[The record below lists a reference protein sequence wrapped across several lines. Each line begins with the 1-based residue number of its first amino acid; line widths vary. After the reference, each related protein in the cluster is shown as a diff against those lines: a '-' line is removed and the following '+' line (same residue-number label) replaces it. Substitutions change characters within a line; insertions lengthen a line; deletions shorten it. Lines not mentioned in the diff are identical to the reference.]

1 MKSINATTKVEH
13 HKSNNNKIT
22 EFKTIG
28 TKIKNMDIP
37 ILNQRLKIYG
47 YQTIGELIHD
57 FIKTKFPPI
66 HDDEELRS
74 MKANLQQNGQLT
86 SLSGSYPS
94 FLNNIDY
101 DEMLKFYTNN
111 LRLHNKSARDLVSYF
126 RRYYD
131 IFFGNHPDEVLKYA
145 PHKRSWI
152 LQSMKKFASYYKYK
166 TGNPDCED
174 VVKRMIERYNLNVS
188 LDMKR
193 AIYVVDDQF
202 VASKIQ
208 KLMEIQGE
216 VGFIIKVGLFS
227 GIREEEIIYS
237 HSKDICPDNAGHK
250 CDKLHVINKPNG
262 MSIITLNWFRGNKQ
276 CYFFIMPTYIW
287 KQFRNLSRFTRKE
300 EINSAHNI
308 VKREVGI
315 KFMDL
320 RKLHYNVVRNTM
332 DPNEADVLAG
342 RTKTVSAQHYALY
355 QLDKMT
361 ESYKQAWEKF
371 GIGFVS

>member
-1 MKSINATTKVEH
+1 MKT
-13 HKSNNNKIT
+13 
-22 EFKTIG
+22 
-28 TKIKNMDIP
+28 
-37 ILNQRLKIYG
+37 
-47 YQTIGELIHD
+47 
-57 FIKTKFPPI
+57 
-66 HDDEELRS
+66 
-74 MKANLQQNGQLT
+74 NLHRNGQWT
-86 SLSGSYPS
+86 SLSGSSYPS

-101 DEMLKFYTNN
+101 DEMLKFYVNN
-111 LRLHNKSARDLVSYF
+111 LKLNNKSARDLVGYF

-131 IFFGNHPDEVLKYA
+131 IFFGNHPDEILKYA

-152 LQSMKKFASYYKYK
+152 LQSMKKFASYYMYK

-174 VVKRMIERYNLNVS
+174 VVKRMIERFNLNVS

-193 AIYVVDDQF
+193 AIYVVDDQY
-202 VASKIQ
+202 VVSKIE
-208 KLMEIQGE
+208 KLMTIQGD

-227 GIREEEIIYS
+227 GLREEEIIYS
-237 HSKDICPDNAGHK
+237 HGREICPDNAGHK

-276 CYFFIMPTYIW
+276 CYFFIMPTNIW
-287 KQFRNLSRFTRKE
+287 NQFRSLSRFTRKE

-342 RTKTVSAQHYALY
+342 RAKTVSAQHYALY
-355 QLDKMT
+355 QLDKMA
-361 ESYKQAWEKF
+361 ESYKQAWQKF
-371 GIGFVS
+371 DITFS

>member
-1 MKSINATTKVEH
+1 
-13 HKSNNNKIT
+13 
-22 EFKTIG
+22 
-28 TKIKNMDIP
+28 
-37 ILNQRLKIYG
+37 
-47 YQTIGELIHD
+47 
-57 FIKTKFPPI
+57 
-66 HDDEELRS
+66 
-74 MKANLQQNGQLT
+74 
-86 SLSGSYPS
+86 
-94 FLNNIDY
+94 
-101 DEMLKFYTNN
+101 
-111 LRLHNKSARDLVSYF
+111 
-126 RRYYD
+126 
-131 IFFGNHPDEVLKYA
+131 
-145 PHKRSWI
+145 
-152 LQSMKKFASYYKYK
+152 MKKFAQYYKYK

-174 VVKRMIERYNLNVS
+174 VVRRMIERYNLNVS

-202 VASKIQ
+202 VANKIQ

-216 VGFIIKVGLFS
+216 VGFILKVGLFS

-287 KQFRNLSRFTRKE
+287 KQFRDLSRFTRKE

-371 GIGFVS
+371 GIRFSQDNN

>member
-1 MKSINATTKVEH
+1 
-13 HKSNNNKIT
+13 
-22 EFKTIG
+22 
-28 TKIKNMDIP
+28 
-37 ILNQRLKIYG
+37 
-47 YQTIGELIHD
+47 
-57 FIKTKFPPI
+57 
-66 HDDEELRS
+66 

-101 DEMLKFYTNN
+101 EEMLRFYINN
-111 LRLHNKSARDLVSYF
+111 LKLHNKSARDLISYF

-131 IFFGNHPDEVLKYA
+131 IFFGNHPDEILKYA

-152 LQSMKKFASYYKYK
+152 LQSIKKFASYYRYK

-174 VVKRMIERYNLNVS
+174 VVKRMIQRYNLNVS

-202 VASKIQ
+202 VVSKV
-208 KLMEIQGE
+208 KALMAIPGE

-227 GIREEEIIYS
+227 GLREEEIIYS
-237 HSKDICPDNAGHK
+237 HGKEICPDNAGHK
-250 CDKLHVINKPNG
+250 CDKLHVIRKPNG
-262 MSIITLNWFRGNKQ
+262 MTIITLNWFRGNKQ
-276 CYFFIMPTYIW
+276 CYFFILPTDVW
-287 KQFRNLSRFTRKE
+287 NRFRNLPRFTRKE

-308 VKREVGI
+308 TKREVGI

-320 RKLHYNVVRNTM
+320 RKLHYNVVRITM
-332 DPNEADVLAG
+332 DSNEADILAG
-342 RTKTVSAQHYALY
+342 RAKTVSAQHYALY

-371 GIGFVS
+371 DISFG